1 MNEDSG
7 LYGFD
12 GNGLKVATTNQIYE
26 FFKTK
31 LEEIIVENVN
41 LEQNTPDGQ
50 ILNIFTQATKEM
62 SDVLQYTY
70 NAINVNQAEGVNL
83 DNLVALNGIKRNGGS
98 FTSLPITLKIN
109 QNVSLKGLDDDI
121 NNEDGTGFSIS
132 DDNNNKYILEK
143 SIDLEYTQEHD
154 TFILDFRAQ
163 YKGVNEPI
171 LNSIKNID
179 TPILGVISVNNESAP
194 TYKGSEEE
202 SDYDLRNRFFNTYS
216 NSGYGSFEQ
225 IKSSIYDVLNVY
237 SVDGENNRQDYTS
250 IHGTPRHTIWI
261 IVEGGADKEIAEA
274 MYKRLGTG
282 TGLRGEVEVDV
293 VDRYGTTETM
303 RFDRPTYEML
313 YVKFNVKKKVD
324 SYIIDIE
331 RIKNDLINNYFLEIN
346 KLVDISAIDKV
357 LTEADSN
364 LVYVN
369 IEVSKDNITWSN
381 IVKNTDIN
389 YKFILQA
396 DNITITEINN
406 GL

>member
-70 NAINVNQAEGVNL
+70 NAINVNLAEGVNL

-202 SDYDLRNRFFNTYS
+202 SDYDLRNRFFVSATKI
-216 NSGYGSFEQ
+216 SF
-225 IKSSIYDVLNVY
+225 
-237 SVDGENNRQDYTS
+237 
-250 IHGTPRHTIWI
+250 W
-261 IVEGGADKEIAEA
+261 
-274 MYKRLGTG
+274 
-282 TGLRGEVEVDV
+282 
-293 VDRYGTTETM
+293 
-303 RFDRPTYEML
+303 
-313 YVKFNVKKKVD
+313 
-324 SYIIDIE
+324 DI
-331 RIKNDLINNYFLEIN
+331 
-346 KLVDISAIDKV
+346 
-357 LTEADSN
+357 
-364 LVYVN
+364 
-369 IEVSKDNITWSN
+369 
-381 IVKNTDIN
+381 
-389 YKFILQA
+389 
-396 DNITITEINN
+396 
-406 GL
+406 